1 MKKLIQQRVKDLKR
15 ELVLE
20 QASIYF
26 EEVGFEA
33 VTMAELAK
41 RCGISVGALYKLFDS
56 KDSLFYA
63 YVEYQIS
70 ILYQSILDASGDKD
84 DFLQKLQIVIDKKF
98 EIFCSKSK
106 IIFDPIAGDPLF
118 FTKLSK
124 KRENPAQL
132 IYDYTAKLFA
142 KLRLE
147 QPLKVENDMQLSY
160 LFHNFLLGFV
170 EHWLQYGGDLKKQSK
185 NALSLFIDGMKKEE
199 N

>member
-1 MKKLIQQRVKDLKR
+1 MKKLIKQKVKDLKR

-20 QASIYF
+20 QASLYF

-63 YVEYQIS
+63 YVEHQIS
-70 ILYQSILDASGDKD
+70 ILYASILEDSAGVD
-84 DFLQKLQIVIDKKF
+84 DFREKLQIVIEKKF

-124 KRENPAQL
+124 KRENPAKL
-132 IYDYTAKLFA
+132 IYDYTATLFA
-142 KLRLE
+142 GLRSTQALR
-147 QPLKVENDMQLSY
+147 VENDMQLSY
-160 LFHNFLLGFV
+160 LFHNFLLGFID
-170 EHWLQYGGDLKKQSK
+170 HWLQYGGDLREESK
-185 NALSLFIDGMKKEE
+185 SALSLFLLGCIKE
-199 N
+199 